1 MSNSKRFDLCVSRK
15 DDSGK
20 SYYTKV
26 GAAFYSPD
34 KDVISIKIDEN
45 IAISREAV
53 CFPGRRWFL
62 ARGGTHDH
70 PQLPRPK
77 RDPDDDVG
85 F

>member
-53 CFPGRRWFL
+53 CF
-62 ARGGTHDH
+62 
-70 PQLPRPK
+70 LPRPK